1 MYEQIKTKH
10 LYNQVLASGMFWE
23 FYPELTG
30 EWIKKLYLMNL
41 YNHEAWHKC
50 PKCKGYY
57 DLRNRLAC
65 TTKGCE
71 YTYQIGK

>member
-30 EWIKKLYLMNL
+30 EWILDKKVILN
-41 YNHEAWHKC
+41 E
-50 PKCKGYY
+50 P
-57 DLRNRLAC
+57 
-65 TTKGCE
+65 
-71 YTYQIGK
+71 I

>member
-1 MYEQIKTKH
+1 
-10 LYNQVLASGMFWE
+10 
-23 FYPELTG
+23 
-30 EWIKKLYLMNL
+30 MNL